1 MKAAFLGID
10 LAWSA
15 RNASGLAALTLDRQ
29 TERAHLAE
37 MPSHVRTDA
46 EILAFVARY
55 ADHMPLIV
63 AIDAPLCVPNSTG
76 KRLGDALISKA
87 FGKYGAGAHPAN
99 RTLLGKY
106 NGGVL
111 RGEWLIAG
119 LAALDIQHAPHITA
133 GCDGRFAFE
142 AYPHAAMIGLFHL
155 PRALRYKR
163 KHGLSK
169 TAQESAWQAYA
180 AQLRALRQA
189 VPPLDLP
196 DALLEGTWRKAEE
209 DKRDAVLCAY
219 IALHYWWHADA
230 FWQVYGT
237 LAEGYIVAP
246 RLG

>member
-1 MKAAFLGID
+1 MQAAFLGID

-15 RNASGLAALTLDRQ
+15 RNASGLAALHLVNG
-29 TERAHLAE
+29 RAVLAE
-37 MPSHVRTDA
+37 SPCLARTDA
-46 EILAFVARY
+46 ELMAFVRRY
-55 ADHMPLIV
+55 AAHTTLIV
-63 AIDAPLCVPNSTG
+63 AIDAPLCVPNSAG
-76 KRLGDALISKA
+76 KRLGDALISRA

-111 RGEWLIAG
+111 RGEWLIAQ
-119 LAALDIQHAPHITA
+119 LAALAIQHTPHITA
-133 GCDGRFAFE
+133 RPEGRFAFE
-142 AYPHAAMIGLFHL
+142 VYPHAAMIGLFRL

-163 KHGLSK
+163 KQGLSK
-169 TAQESAWQAYA
+169 AAQEAAWQQYA
-180 AQLRALRQA
+180 QHLRALANA

-196 DALLEGTWRKAEE
+196 DDLLRGAWRKAEE
-209 DKRDAVLCAY
+209 DKRDALLCAY
-219 IALHYWWHADA
+219 LALHHWWHADA

>member
-1 MKAAFLGID
+1 MQAAFLGID

-15 RNASGLAALTLDRQ
+15 RNASGLAALHLVNG
-29 TERAHLAE
+29 RAVLAE
-37 MPSHVRTDA
+37 APCLARTDV
-46 EILAFVARY
+46 ELMAFVRRY
-55 ADHMPLIV
+55 AAHTPLIV
-63 AIDAPLCVPNSTG
+63 AIDAPLCVPNQTG

-111 RGEWLIAG
+111 RGEWLIAQ
-119 LAALDIQHAPHITA
+119 LATLEIQHTPHIA
-133 GCDGRFAFE
+133 ARPDGQFAFE
-142 AYPHAAMIGLFHL
+142 AYPHAAMIGLFRL

-163 KHGLSK
+163 KQGLSRA
-169 TAQESAWQAYA
+169 AQESAWQTYA
-180 AQLRALRQA
+180 AQLRTLHQA

-196 DALLEGTWRKAEE
+196 DALLRVAWCKAEE
-209 DKRDAVLCAY
+209 DKRDALLCAY

>member
-1 MKAAFLGID
+1 MQAAFLGID

-29 TERAHLAE
+29 TGRAYLTE
-37 MPSHVRTDA
+37 PPSYLRTDA

-55 ADHMPLIV
+55 AHHTPLIV
-63 AIDAPLCVPNSTG
+63 AIDAPLCVPNTAG

-87 FGKYGAGAHPAN
+87 FAKYGAGAHPAN

-106 NGGVL
+106 NSGVL

-119 LAALDIQHAPHITA
+119 FAALDIQHTPHFEA
-133 GCDGRFAFE
+133 QQAVRCAFE
-142 AYPHAAMIGLFHL
+142 AYPHAAMVGLFRL

-163 KHGLSK
+163 KQGLSK
-169 TAQESAWQAYA
+169 AAQESAWQTYA
-180 AQLRALRQA
+180 AQLRTLGQA

-196 DALLEGTWRKAEE
+196 DDLLDGAWRKAEE
-209 DKRDAVLCAY
+209 DKRDALLCAY
-219 IALHYWWHADA
+219 IALHYWWHAAA